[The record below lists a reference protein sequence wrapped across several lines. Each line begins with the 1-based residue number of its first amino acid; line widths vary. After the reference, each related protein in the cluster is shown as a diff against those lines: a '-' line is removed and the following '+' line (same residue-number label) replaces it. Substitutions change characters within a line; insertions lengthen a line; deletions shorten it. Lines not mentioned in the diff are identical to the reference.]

1 MRARIR
7 ADDDLHTALV
17 AAGVEPSDDGGAL
30 VFQPVNVTN
39 WPEARIELTEA
50 FRQSKGAAVEGRP
63 VVYIVGIDDLLGRS
77 GPVPAMVAAGLASA
91 ARTLAL
97 ELEKQG
103 VPVNTIVVG
112 RDSDPVT
119 VAAWSLMLL
128 QAGPSGPTGELIHL
142 GGAQIGKA
150 LS

>member
-1 MRARIR
+1 M
-7 ADDDLHTALV
+7 D
-17 AAGVEPSDDGGAL
+17 
-30 VFQPVNVTN
+30 VTN

-97 ELEKQG
+97 ELKKPG
-103 VPVNTIVVG
+103 VPVNTIIVG
-112 RDSDPVT
+112 PDSDPGT

-142 GGAQIGKA
+142 GGTQIGKA

>member
-7 ADDDLHTALV
+7 ADDDLHAALV
-17 AAGVEPSDDGGAL
+17 AAGLEPSDDRGAL
-30 VFQPVNVTN
+30 VFQPGDVTN
-39 WPEARIELTEA
+39 WSEARIELTEA

-112 RDSDPVT
+112 RDSDPGT

-128 QAGPSGPTGELIHL
+128 QAGPRGPTGELIHL